1 MTGCLGKEFESVGEV
16 EMGHLIAIEGIDGA
30 GKGTQ
35 AKLLVEKLRRLN
47 LNVETMSFPQYG
59 QTMAGELIGWYLNG
73 GFGDM
78 NPRVA
83 SMLYAVDRFES
94 RWKLRQMLDDN
105 DVVVLD
111 RYVGSNLAH
120 QGAKAGSGLLDEFA
134 EWACRLEYE
143 VFKMPVASMTILI
156 DMPTMVSQRLV
167 EKKPS
172 RSYTSQKA
180 DIHEAD
186 GAYLSRVRETYR
198 TLAEKLDWKV
208 VSGIDARTEL
218 RTVEDIGQEILLLV
232 LRGMHQC
239 YRLDPCIDFE
249 RNAVAQEVHKTWS
262 SRSWQESSQVE
273 KDDSLRSAD
282 AAIAELMRQLNLKG
296 VSCGES

>member
-1 MTGCLGKEFESVGEV
+1 
-16 EMGHLIAIEGIDGA
+16 MGHLIAIEGVDGS

-35 AKLLVEKLRRLN
+35 AKRLVECMRQLN
-47 LNVETMSFPQYG
+47 MHVETMSFPQYG
-59 QTMAGELIGWYLNG
+59 ETMAGKLIGEYLNG

-94 RWKLRQMLDDN
+94 RWKLRQLLSDN
-105 DVVVLD
+105 DAVVLD
-111 RYVGSNLAH
+111 RYVSSNLAH
-120 QGAKAGSGLLDEFA
+120 QGAKLEPSQLDAFC

-143 VFKMPVASMTILI
+143 IFQMSVPSLTILI
-156 DMPTMVSQRLV
+156 DMPVTVSQSLV

-186 GAYLSRVRETYR
+186 GAYMQRVRDTYLL
-198 TLAEKLDWKV
+198 LAEKLDWKV
-208 VSGIDARTEL
+208 VSGVDAQANV
-218 RTVEDIGQEILLLV
+218 RTVDDIGQEILQIT
-232 LRGMHQC
+232 LRHMHQC
-239 YRLDPCIDFE
+239 YRLDPQVDFC
-249 RNAVAQEVHKTWS
+249 RNSVAMKVHGTWS

-273 KDDSLRSAD
+273 KDDSIRSAD
-282 AAIAELMRQLNLKG
+282 AAIAEVMRQLSLKG
-296 VSCGES
+296 VACGQS